1 MKREKL
7 LLFTLAAINF
17 THIVDFM
24 IMMPLGPQLMRLFD
38 ISPQQFSALV
48 STYTFSAGVSSFIG
62 AFVLDRFDRKKTLM
76 IAYLGFVI
84 GTFACALAPNYQL
97 LLSARI
103 VTGAFGGVISA
114 LILSIIGDV
123 IPEFRRATAIGI
135 VMGAFSAA
143 SVVGV
148 PFGLF
153 MANQYSW
160 HAPFIFLGI
169 LSSVILGLIVASMP
183 KLQGHMVRD
192 TAHPSPRAI
201 LSKLAHNGNQL
212 SALCFTVML
221 VLGHFSI
228 IPFLSPYMVANV
240 GFRESDLT
248 YIYLI
253 GGAVTIFTSPMIGR
267 LADRIGKP
275 RVFMM
280 FALLTLIPVFALTNL
295 PKTALPLALMVTT
308 IFFVTSGGRWVPAT
322 TMITSTVTPQSRGSF
337 MSINS
342 SVQQITAGIAAS
354 IAGVIVTKDASGE
367 LVNYQYV
374 GYLAI
379 VVSLLGIIVSRRLRA
394 IS

>member
-62 AFVLDRFDRKKTLM
+62 AFVLDRFDRKKALM
-76 IAYLGFVI
+76 IAYTGFVI

-135 VMGAFSAA
+135 VMGAFSVA

-183 KLQGHMVRD
+183 KLQGHMNSEV
-192 TAHPSPRAI
+192 AHPSPFRI
-201 LSKLAHNGNQL
+201 LANLAQNSNQL
-212 SALCFTVML
+212 SALCFTIML

-240 GFRESDLT
+240 GFSESDLT

-253 GGAVTIFTSPMIGR
+253 GGAVTIFTSPAIGR

-275 RVFMM
+275 RVFMT

-295 PKTALPLALMVTT
+295 PKTALPLALLVTT
-308 IFFVTSGGRWVPAT
+308 IFFVTSSGRWVPAT

-342 SVQQITAGIAAS
+342 SVQQITAGIAAT
-354 IAGVIVTKDASGE
+354 IAGVIVTKDASGA

-379 VVSLLGIIVSRRLRA
+379 VVSLMGILVSRRLRA

>member
-1 MKREKL
+1 MKRERL

-62 AFVLDRFDRKKTLM
+62 AFVLDRFDRKKTLA
-76 IAYLGFVI
+76 IAYVGFVI

-103 VTGAFGGVISA
+103 VTGAFGGILSA
-114 LILSIIGDV
+114 LILSIVGDV

-135 VMGAFSAA
+135 VMGAFSVA

-153 MANQYSW
+153 IANQYSW

-169 LSSVILGLIVASMP
+169 LSTAVLGLIVVAVPQLRS
-183 KLQGHMVRD
+183 HMLHNIP
-192 TAHPSPRAI
+192 HPSPI
-201 LSKLAHNGNQL
+201 KVLTNLARNGNQL
-212 SALCFTVML
+212 SALWFTIML
-221 VLGHFSI
+221 VLGHFTI

-240 GFRESDLT
+240 GFSESDLT
-248 YIYLI
+248 YIYLL

-280 FALLTLIPVFALTNL
+280 FALLTLIPVFTLTNL
-295 PKTALPLALMVTT
+295 PKTALPLALLVTT
-308 IFFVTSGGRWVPAT
+308 VFFVTSSGRWVPAT

-354 IAGVIVTKDASGE
+354 IAGVIVTKDASGA

-379 VVSLLGIIVSRRLRA
+379 VVSLLGILVSRRLRT

>member
-1 MKREKL
+1 MKRERL

-38 ISPQQFSALV
+38 ITPQQFSALV

-62 AFVLDRFDRKKTLM
+62 AFVLDRFDRKKALM
-76 IAYLGFVI
+76 IAYTGFVV

-135 VMGAFSAA
+135 VMGAFSVA

-160 HAPFIFLGI
+160 HAPFIFLGV

-183 KLQGHMVRD
+183 RLQSHLDHNTV
-192 TAHPSPRAI
+192 HPSPIRI
-201 LSKLAHNGNQL
+201 LSNVAKNSNQL
-212 SALCFTVML
+212 SALCFTIML

-240 GFRESDLT
+240 GFSESDLT

-253 GGAVTIFTSPMIGR
+253 GGAVTIFTSPMVGR

-275 RVFMM
+275 RVYMM

-295 PKTALPLALMVTT
+295 PKTAVPLALLVTT
-308 IFFVTSGGRWVPAT
+308 VFFVTSSARWVPAT

-354 IAGVIVTKDASGE
+354 IAGVIVTKDASGA
-367 LVNYQYV
+367 LINYQYV

-379 VVSLLGIIVSRRLRA
+379 VVSLMGILVSRRLRA

>member
-1 MKREKL
+1 MKRERL

-76 IAYLGFVI
+76 IAYVGFVI

-103 VTGAFGGVISA
+103 VTGAFGGLLSA

-135 VMGAFSAA
+135 VMGAFSVA

-153 MANQYSW
+153 IANQYSW

-169 LSSVILGLIVASMP
+169 LSTAILGLIVVAMP
-183 KLQGHMVRD
+183 NYVRTWYSD
-192 TAHPSPRAI
+192 IPHPSPI
-201 LSKLAHNGNQL
+201 KVLTNLAQNGNQL
-212 SALCFTVML
+212 SALWFTIML
-221 VLGHFSI
+221 VLGHFTI

-240 GFRESDLT
+240 GFSESDLT
-248 YIYLI
+248 YIYLL
-253 GGAVTIFTSPMIGR
+253 GGAVTIFTSPDDRQAGGSNRQASRVHDVCAVDSDTGVYIDESSQDRAATG
-267 LADRIGKP
+267 ADGHDDILRDFQ
-275 RVFMM
+275 R
-280 FALLTLIPVFALTNL
+280 TLGTGDDNDNFDGDA
-295 PKTALPLALMVTT
+295 AE
-308 IFFVTSGGRWVPAT
+308 
-322 TMITSTVTPQSRGSF
+322 SRQF
-337 MSINS
+337 H
-342 SVQQITAGIAAS
+342 
-354 IAGVIVTKDASGE
+354 E
-367 LVNYQYV
+367 H
-374 GYLAI
+374 
-379 VVSLLGIIVSRRLRA
+379 
-394 IS
+394 